1 MANLQI
7 KGVDDALY
15 AQLKALAAS
24 ENRSVSQQ
32 VLFLLKNYLA
42 KKHQIQET
50 KTPAQVLLELSGSW
64 DDTRSAKQIVDEL
77 KTNRRNSEKLKR
89 GL

>member
-7 KGVDDALY
+7 KGIDEDLY

-32 VLFLLKNYLA
+32 VLFLLKGYLA
-42 KKHQIQET
+42 KKQQLQNT

-64 DDTRSAKQIVDEL
+64 DDAKTPEQIVRML
-77 KTNRRNSEKLKR
+77 KNARKNSQKLAE
-89 GL
+89 GF

>member
-32 VLFLLKNYLA
+32 VLFLLKIYLA

-64 DDTRSAKQIVDEL
+64 DDSRTAMQILDEL
-77 KTNRRNSEKLKR
+77 KTGRRNSEKLKR

>member
-7 KGVDDALY
+7 KSIDDDLY

-32 VLFLLKNYLA
+32 VLFLLKGYLA
-42 KKHQIQET
+42 KKQQLQNT

-64 DDTRSAKQIVDEL
+64 DDAKTPEQIVRML
-77 KTNRRNSEKLKR
+77 KNARKNSQKLAE
-89 GL
+89 GF

>member
-7 KGVDDALY
+7 KSIDDDLY

-32 VLFLLKNYLA
+32 VLFLLKGYLA
-42 KKHQIQET
+42 KKQQLQNT

-64 DDTRSAKQIVDEL
+64 DDAKTPEQIVRMLENAR
-77 KTNRRNSEKLKR
+77 KNSQKLAE
-89 GL
+89 GF

>member
-7 KGVDDALY
+7 KKIDDDLY
-15 AQLKALAAS
+15 TQLKALAAS

-32 VLFLLKNYLA
+32 VLFLLKGYLA
-42 KKHQIQET
+42 KKQQLQNT

-64 DDTRSAKQIVDEL
+64 EDEKTPEQIVTML
-77 KTNRRNSEKLKR
+77 KNARKNSQKLAE
-89 GL
+89 GF

>member
-7 KGVDDALY
+7 KSIDDDLY

-32 VLFLLKNYLA
+32 VLFLLKGYLA
-42 KKHQIQET
+42 KKQQLQNT

-64 DDTRSAKQIVDEL
+64 DDAKTPEQIVRMLENAR
-77 KTNRRNSEKLKR
+77 KNSQKLPE
-89 GL
+89 GF

>member
-32 VLFLLKNYLA
+32 VLFLLKIYLA
-42 KKHQIQET
+42 KRHQIQAT

-64 DDTRSAKQIVDEL
+64 DDIRPARQIIDEL
-77 KTNRRNSEKLKR
+77 KTGRRKSEKLKR